1 MKNLIALIAA
11 LLVVPAVQAADSAGS
26 ISADAPRTYES
37 SVRIIPTFG
46 TAAFA
51 PGKVDLGALGDTT
64 AGGLFVDFGRGML
77 TGETGILAMSGDID
91 TGDNRAAVNVDSWS
105 IPLFAKF
112 NFSGNPHSTIFAKVG
127 AMTYDPGDNGDLNVM
142 GVAGLGGA
150 IPLGRNSAINLD
162 ATYNRLFQ
170 NDGDLAELQ
179 GVALLGGL
187 SFGF

>member
-1 MKNLIALIAA
+1 MKNLVAFLAA
-11 LLVVPAVQAADSAGS
+11 LLVVPMAQAQSSDGAIVG
-26 ISADAPRTYES
+26 DAPRTYES
-37 SVRIIPTFG
+37 SIRVIPSFG

-51 PGKVDLGALGDTT
+51 PGEVDLDALGDQT
-64 AGGLFVDFGRGML
+64 AGGLFVDFGDGWIV
-77 TGETGILAMSGDID
+77 GETGILAMSGDID
-91 TGDNRAAVNVDSWS
+91 AGDNRAAVNVDSWS

-127 AMTYDPGDNGDLNVM
+127 AMTYDPGDAGDFNVM

-170 NDGDLAELQ
+170 DDGDLAELQ
-179 GVALLGGL
+179 GIALLGGL

>member
-1 MKNLIALIAA
+1 MKNLIALFAVLLILPAA
-11 LLVVPAVQAADSAGS
+11 KAQDSAGA
-26 ISADAPRTYES
+26 ISADAPRTYDS
-37 SVRIIPTFG
+37 SIRVIPTFG

-51 PGKVDLGALGDTT
+51 PGEVDLDALGDTT
-64 AGGLFVDFGRGML
+64 AGGLFIDFGRGML

-91 TGDNRAAVNVDSWS
+91 TGDNSAAVNVDSWS
-105 IPLFAKF
+105 SPLFAKF

-127 AMTYDPGDNGDLNVM
+127 AMSYDPGDDGDINVM
-142 GVAGLGGA
+142 GVAGVGGA

-162 ATYNRLFQ
+162 ATYNRLFDDQ
-170 NDGDLAELQ
+170 GDLAELQ